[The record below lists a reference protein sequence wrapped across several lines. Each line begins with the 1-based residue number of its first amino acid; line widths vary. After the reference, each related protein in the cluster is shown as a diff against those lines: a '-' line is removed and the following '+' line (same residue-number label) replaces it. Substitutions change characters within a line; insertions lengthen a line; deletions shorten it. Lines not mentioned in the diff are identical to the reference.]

1 MTQILIVVVLVMV
14 LIALYAF
21 MIVVVIPKV
30 NYVIRKIMRGELF
43 LSIFEMFF
51 TVMILAYVTIG
62 FFFLLFYIFINKF
75 I

>member
-1 MTQILIVVVLVMV
+1 MTQILIVVALVMV

-51 TVMILAYVTIG
+51 AVMILAYVTIG